1 MLAVSS
7 AVAKVLLVLRQGKEA
22 QLAEI
27 KRHVSLEKDFLVHKC
42 NILIPAAALKL
53 ALLQYEEELLQTST
67 KPATMP
73 AAPAASSSAEE
84 EVAAPSSPAKRPR
97 VSVPQDCRF
106 RLNEGAAELQIYRGR
121 ALDIEPQF
129 KMCCKSCNATCSRA
143 IYKASLGHLLMWAH
157 LPCEGD
163 FAKHNGWKMCNKMLP
178 HDKRQDWLTWA
189 ESHLRDA
196 WGEQQRLRL
205 DDRQDEPMELKL

>member
-1 MLAVSS
+1 M
-7 AVAKVLLVLRQGKEA
+7 
-22 QLAEI
+22 
-27 KRHVSLEKDFLVHKC
+27 
-42 NILIPAAALKL
+42 
-53 ALLQYEEELLQTST
+53 ALLQYEKELQTST

-84 EVAAPSSPAKRPR
+84 VAAPSSPAKRPR
-97 VSVPQDCRF
+97 VGVPQKF
-106 RLNEGAAELQIYRGR
+106 PLNEGAAELQIYRGR

-129 KMCCKSCNATCSRA
+129 KMWCKSCNATCSRA

-163 FAKHNGWKMCNKMLP
+163 FAKHNEWKMRKDMLP
-178 HDKRQDWLTWA
+178 HDKRQVWLTWA

-196 WGEQQRLRL
+196 WGEQQRLRQ